1 MPRPSAL
8 AMAPAEWVTFT
19 PAFAP
24 AASLPIVRA
33 KMPSPVD
40 AMAPLLVTVTA
51 PAAPAPSCEA
61 KMPRLTRAATVPRS
75 PLLVTE
81 RAPPP
86 PLATADTP
94 SPVAAMAPLFPTV
107 MLPDPASRL
116 TAMPCLTT
124 AVSASPPVAAVPAFI
139 AALLSTVIVPAVL
152 RASVRRASM
161 P

>member
-8 AMAPAEWVTFT
+8 AMAPAEWITAA

-24 AASLPIVRA
+24 AASLPMVWA

-51 PAAPAPSCEA
+51 PARPAPSCEA
-61 KMPRLTRAATVPRS
+61 KMPRLTCAAAVPRA
-75 PLLVTE
+75 PLLVTL

-86 PLATADTP
+86 PLATAEMP
-94 SPVAAMAPLFPTV
+94 SPFAAMAPLFPTV
-107 MLPDPASRL
+107 TSPDPASRL
-116 TAMPCLTT
+116 TVMPCLTT
-124 AVSASPPVAAVPAFI
+124 AVSASPPVAAVPAVI
-139 AALLSTVIVPAVL
+139 VAALATVIVPAVL
-152 RASVRRASM
+152 PASVRRASM